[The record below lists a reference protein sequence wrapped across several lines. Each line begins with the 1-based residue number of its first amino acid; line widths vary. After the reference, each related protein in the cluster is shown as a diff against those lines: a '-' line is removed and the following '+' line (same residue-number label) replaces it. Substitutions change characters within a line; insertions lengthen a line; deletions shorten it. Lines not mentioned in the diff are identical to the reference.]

1 VLAGRDANVDLRT
14 THDANAAHF
23 DMRADDIFARIAGRY
38 DLLCDLFSLGLHRLW
53 KRRVANLIA
62 ATPWRSMLDAAAGT
76 GDIALRLAK
85 FHPERCRSGSIIV
98 SDISAPML
106 AIAEQRTATLRAPLV
121 FRSLDAHAMP
131 EIEAASMD
139 LYSISLALKICDR
152 HRVFAEA
159 LRVLRPGGTF
169 ISLEASAIRSA
180 WLQRLYLV
188 YMRLCMPLIG
198 WIATSGDSSAYLY
211 LLRGI
216 EAFPD
221 AAGLAEEMRSFGFE
235 DVAYERLTLG
245 IVAIHVAR
253 KPDGQRVADN

>member
-1 VLAGRDANVDLRT
+1 MGIRSTDD
-14 THDANAAHF
+14 DANAAHF
-23 DMRADDIFARIAGRY
+23 DMRVDDIFARIAGRY

-53 KRRVANLIA
+53 KRRVASLIA
-62 ATPWRSMLDAAAGT
+62 EAQWDSMVDSAAGT
-76 GDIALRLAK
+76 GAIAVRLAK
-85 FHPERCRSGSIIV
+85 NHPDRCRSRSIVV
-98 SDISAPML
+98 SDISLPML
-106 AIAEQRTATLRAPLV
+106 AIAEQRTAALGVPFV
-121 FRSLDAHAMP
+121 FRRLDAHAMP
-131 EIEAASMD
+131 EIADASVD

-169 ISLEASAIRSA
+169 IALEASSIRSP
-180 WLQRLYLV
+180 WMQQLYLV

-198 WIATSGDSSAYLY
+198 WLATRGDASAYLY

-221 AAGLAEEMRSFGFE
+221 AARLAEEMRGYGFE
-235 DVAYERLTLG
+235 DVTFERLTLG

-253 KPDGQRVADN
+253 KPGTDVTARSSR

>member
-1 VLAGRDANVDLRT
+1 MDRKT
-14 THDANAAHF
+14 TDDDANAAHF

-38 DLLCDLFSLGLHRLW
+38 DLLCDLFSFGLHRLW

-62 ATPWRSMLDAAAGT
+62 AAQWHSMLDAAAGT

-98 SDISAPML
+98 SDISPPML
-106 AIAEQRTATLRAPLV
+106 AIAERRTAALRAPLV
-121 FRSLDAHAMP
+121 FQSLDAHSMP
-131 EIEAASMD
+131 EIEAASID

-169 ISLEASAIRSA
+169 IALEASTIGNAR
-180 WLQRLYLV
+180 LRQLYLV

-198 WIATSGDSSAYLY
+198 WIATRGDASAYLY

-221 AAGLAEEMRSFGFE
+221 FG
-235 DVAYERLTLG
+235 G
-245 IVAIHVAR
+245 SC
-253 KPDGQRVADN
+253 

>member
-1 VLAGRDANVDLRT
+1 MDLKANDAN
-14 THDANAAHF
+14 ANAAHF
-23 DMRADDIFARIAGRY
+23 DMRVDDIFARIAGRY

-62 ATPWRSMLDAAAGT
+62 LAPWQSMLDAAAGT
-76 GDIALRLAK
+76 GAIALRLAK
-85 FHPERCRSGSIIV
+85 RHPERCRSGSIVV
-98 SDISAPML
+98 SDISLPML
-106 AIAEQRTATLRAPLV
+106 AIAEQRTAALGVPFA
-121 FRSLDAHAMP
+121 FRRLDAHEMP
-131 EIEAASMD
+131 EIADASVD

-169 ISLEASAIRSA
+169 IALEASSIGSA
-180 WLQRLYLV
+180 RMQQLYLI

-198 WIATSGDSSAYLY
+198 WIATRGDASAYLY

-221 AAGLAEEMRSFGFE
+221 AANLAEEMRGMGFE
-235 DVAYERLTLG
+235 DVTFERMTLG
-245 IVAIHVAR
+245 IVAIHMAR
-253 KPDGQRVADN
+253 KPG

>member
-1 VLAGRDANVDLRT
+1 MDTKPSDD
-14 THDANAAHF
+14 DANAAHF
-23 DMRADDIFARIAGRY
+23 DMRVDDIFARIAGRY

-62 ATPWRSMLDAAAGT
+62 AAPWQNLVDSAAGT
-76 GDIALRLAK
+76 GAIALRLAK
-85 FHPERCRSGSIIV
+85 SHPERCRAGSIVV
-98 SDISAPML
+98 SDISLPML
-106 AIAEQRTATLRAPLV
+106 AIAEQRTATLGVPFD
-121 FRSLDAHAMP
+121 FRRLDAHAMP
-131 EIEAASMD
+131 EIGDASVD

-169 ISLEASAIRSA
+169 IALEASSIKSA
-180 WLQRLYLV
+180 WLQQLYLV

-198 WIATSGDSSAYLY
+198 WIATRGDASAYLY

-216 EAFPD
+216 ESFPD
-221 AAGLAEEMRSFGFE
+221 AARLADEMREHGFE
-235 DVAYERLTLG
+235 DVTYERLTLG

-253 KPDGQRVADN
+253 KPG

>member
-1 VLAGRDANVDLRT
+1 MDLKANDANP
-14 THDANAAHF
+14 NAAHF
-23 DMRADDIFARIAGRY
+23 DMRVDDIFARIAGRY

-62 ATPWRSMLDAAAGT
+62 LAPWQSMLDAAAGT
-76 GDIALRLAK
+76 GAIALRLAK
-85 FHPERCRSGSIIV
+85 LHPERCRSGSIVV
-98 SDISAPML
+98 SDISLPML
-106 AIAEQRTATLRAPLV
+106 AIAEQRTAALGVPFA
-121 FRSLDAHAMP
+121 FRRLDAHEMP
-131 EIEAASMD
+131 EIADASVD

-169 ISLEASAIRSA
+169 IALEASSIGSA
-180 WLQRLYLV
+180 RMQQLYLI

-198 WIATSGDSSAYLY
+198 WIATRGDASAYLY

-221 AAGLAEEMRSFGFE
+221 AANLAEEMRGMGFE
-235 DVAYERLTLG
+235 DVTFERMTLG
-245 IVAIHVAR
+245 IVAIHMAR
-253 KPDGQRVADN
+253 KPG